1 MAPVPHRLRVPDD
14 IARLIR
20 GMHPDLK
27 RRTRTS
33 LETILADPSSGKA
46 LREQLSGLR
55 SFRVGTFRIVYRVTG
70 NIVEIVAVG
79 PRERI
84 YEETYRLLR
93 RGKR

>member
-27 RRTRTS
+27 RRARAS
-33 LETILADPSSGKA
+33 LETILAKPSSGKA
-46 LREQLSGLR
+46 LKEELSGLR
-55 SFRVGTFRIVYRVTG
+55 SFRVGTFRIVYRVVE

-84 YEETYRLLR
+84 YEMTYRLLK